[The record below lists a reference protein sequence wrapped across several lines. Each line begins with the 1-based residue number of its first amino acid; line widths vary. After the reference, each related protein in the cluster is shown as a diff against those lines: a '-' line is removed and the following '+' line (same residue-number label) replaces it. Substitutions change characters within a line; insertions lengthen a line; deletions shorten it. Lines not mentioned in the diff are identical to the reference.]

1 VRRIIILLF
10 SVFYLSAFNSYGQLN
25 QSAFIVNP
33 DIKSADS
40 NKFYISVVNKNIIK
54 NNEYY
59 NYIVPGYTL
68 LGSQLNLQLKYYPSY
83 NTMIETGVHLLY
95 YYGRDKLDRVL
106 PMIRFTYKPVK
117 GLFVTIGDIY
127 GGLYHNY
134 LDPMYNFE
142 NVIQLPPELGF
153 QVVYN
158 NKWVHADIFLNWIY
172 FLMPDDISHKEKFS
186 VGITGYTHILNP
198 KHRFNIK
205 VPFQYFTLHSGGQ
218 IDTLSTP
225 LSTIVNMDFG
235 LMSGYSFNGFVNKIG
250 VNGYYLLFKDNS
262 SEKTLA
268 FESGHGWMADVY
280 TVTKWVDMHL
290 GYWKGY
296 QFFAPLGDPVFS
308 SISYKSEN
316 KDEAYANR
324 EMFYY
329 KVFLHHIIAKGIN
342 IGFRFEGY
350 VELIGDIEKPLQ
362 GNNDYSYSVFM
373 TFNRDF
379 FITKIKNIKK

>member
-379 FITKIKNIKK
+379 FITKIKNQ

>member
-329 KVFLHHIIAKGIN
+329 KVFFTSYYCKRN
-342 IGFRFEGY
+342 KYRF
-350 VELIGDIEKPLQ
+350 
-362 GNNDYSYSVFM
+362 
-373 TFNRDF
+373 
-379 FITKIKNIKK
+379 